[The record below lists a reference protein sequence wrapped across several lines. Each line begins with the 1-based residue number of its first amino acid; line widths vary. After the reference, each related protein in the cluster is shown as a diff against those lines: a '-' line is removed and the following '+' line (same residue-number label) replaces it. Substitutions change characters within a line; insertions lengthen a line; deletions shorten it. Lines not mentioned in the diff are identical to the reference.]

1 MVSILRAT
9 TDDAAVILAIQKRA
23 FAEEARRCGDWE
35 IPPLTESLEAVAG
48 HIDTATVLIA
58 RVGEQVVGSVRGL
71 VADNVCTIRGLSVE
85 RGFEGQGIGAALLGA
100 IEQAHPDA
108 AHFDLLTNNATAS
121 NVHFYQRRGYRIL
134 DLQQYSE
141 QITLAHMGKA
151 GRTEPGLS
159 VDQRCFS
166 S

>member
-1 MVSILRAT
+1 MVTILRAT

-48 HIDTATVLIA
+48 HIDTATVLTA
-58 RVGEQVVGSVRGL
+58 RIGTQVVGSVRGL

-85 RGFEGQGIGAALLGA
+85 RGFEGRGIGSALLGA
-100 IEQAHPDA
+100 IEQAHPKA
-108 AHFDLLTNNATAS
+108 TRFDLLTNHASTS
-121 NVHFYQRRGYRIL
+121 NVRFYQRHGYRII
-134 DLQQYSE
+134 DLQQYSD

-151 GRTEPGLS
+151 TGADL
-159 VDQRCFS
+159 F
-166 S
+166 